1 MKSLHCKGFWRLEL
15 RQERRRNR
23 ALGPRGRQKTTEKNK
38 KLIDKKNRNRNA
50 VRMRTRIITRGK
62 RLRRGRGRKEYGDKH
77 LRNEKEE
84 F

>member
-1 MKSLHCKGFWRLEL
+1 MKGLHCKGFWRLEL

-23 ALGPRGRQKTTEKNK
+23 ALGPSGRQKTTEKNK
-38 KLIDKKNRNRNA
+38 KIIDKKNRNRNA
-50 VRMRTRIITRGK
+50 VRMGIRKIRRGR
-62 RLRRGRGRKEYGDKH
+62 RLRRGRGRKEYDGKN